1 MITALFVLVVLAL
14 VGYGLERNHA
24 RQSAPHS
31 RLAGST
37 DIQDRDLERV
47 DADLRAA
54 AAHEPVRTP
63 RHRRTPTLHVRR
75 SVNA

>member
-1 MITALFVLVVLAL
+1 MATALFVLIVLAL
-14 VGYGLERNHA
+14 VGYGLERNHS

-47 DADLRAA
+47 DADLRVAA
-54 AAHEPVRTP
+54 PQPVTTP
-63 RHRRTPTLHVRR
+63 RHRRVPTLHVHR